1 MRKLT
6 YLVAQTIDGYIAGPD
21 NDDPSPW
28 FVLEGDHAEPLRDE
42 FPDMHPMHV
51 RPMLGLENTP
61 NKHFDTVLQGRGSY
75 EIGLRHGIT
84 NAYRHLRSI
93 VFSTTM
99 TQSPDPTVELVRTDP
114 VATVRALKQD
124 EGRDI
129 WLCGGG
135 RLAATLRDEIDRLIV
150 KLQPIVAG
158 DGIPLFHGAGFRPE
172 RYDLTDVR
180 HFGSGVAVLTY
191 DKRATVSSN

>member
-6 YLVAQTIDGYIAGPD
+6 YLVAQTIDGFIADPG
-21 NDDPSPW
+21 NNDPSPW

-42 FPDMHPMHV
+42 FPDMHPTHV
-51 RPMLGLENTP
+51 RPMLGMENAP
-61 NKHFDTVLQGRGSY
+61 NKHFDTVLEGRGSY
-75 EIGLRHGIT
+75 EIGLRHGVT
-84 NAYRHLRSI
+84 NAYRHLRHL

-99 TQSPDPTVELVRTDP
+99 TESPDPTVELVRTDP
-114 VATVRALKQD
+114 VAKVRELKQED
-124 EGRDI
+124 GMDI

-135 RLAATLRDEIDRLIV
+135 RLAATLREEIDRLII

-158 DGIPLFHGAGFRPE
+158 DGIPLFHGANFHPE

-180 HFGSGVAVLTY
+180 HYRSGVAVLTY
-191 DKRATVSSN
+191 DKRG